1 MFASRSDGLA
11 GVDNLAL
18 RMPPLDV
25 AIRDARRDDADEIA
39 PLLGELGYPTTPA
52 HFARRFERLERE
64 PATWIYV
71 AESDGRLVGLA
82 GLRVL
87 TLVERD
93 EPVGRLIALVVA
105 EEVRG
110 MGVGRALVEHVEERA
125 RAAGCVQLDLSS
137 SDRREDAHAFYRRL
151 GFADVSRRFV
161 KDLTPSAAA
170 LRRGRR

>member
-1 MFASRSDGLA
+1 MDS
-11 GVDNLAL
+11 LAL

-25 AIRDARRDDADEIA
+25 AIRDARRGDAEQTA
-39 PLLGELGYPTTPA
+39 PLLGALGYPTTPA
-52 HFARRFERLERE
+52 QFARRFERLEAE

-71 AESDGRLVGLA
+71 AEADGRLVGLA

-87 TLVERD
+87 TLIERD
-93 EPVGRLIALVVA
+93 EPVGRLIALVVG
-105 EEVRG
+105 EDVRG

-125 RAAGCVQLDLSS
+125 RAAGCIQLDVSW

-161 KDLTPSAAA
+161 KDLTPSAPA
-170 LRRGRR
+170 LRRAQR